1 MSQVGDLQRA
11 LSLKVWNCPALCPN
25 QRGSELDPRKDRNVA
40 EDEGCLKGGSPEM
53 LVSADPPRHHDHSHN
68 DQVSFELPLPPSS
81 WWHAFYEEAGSG
93 AHTISGDSTE
103 RVSLAIFHQGDRS

>member
-1 MSQVGDLQRA
+1 MAV
-11 LSLKVWNCPALCPN
+11 SLTPGKT
-25 QRGSELDPRKDRNVA
+25 GMFPRTK
-40 EDEGCLKGGSPEM
+40 GCLKGGSPEM
-53 LVSADPPRHHDHSHN
+53 LVSADPPHHDDHSHN

-93 AHTISGDSTE
+93 AHTISGDSIE